1 MAEDTAQQIANKDEA
16 SEYSASKAPE
26 TRRAVVGR
34 VSPEDPRL
42 IPGGAHGSAA
52 DVGMSGMNREDVP
65 SGAAKPDQLNVQD
78 SPDGVV

>member
-1 MAEDTAQQIANKDEA
+1 MAEENAQQITTQEKA

-26 TRRAVVGR
+26 TQQAAIGR
-34 VSPEDPRL
+34 VSPPDTRL

-65 SGAAKPDQLNVQD
+65 SGAAKPDQLNAQD